1 MPVTANTTKTLIK
14 QGDSLVFVLD
24 DVTRQQWQI
33 DAKTPL
39 KVTVE
44 GDKLILEAR
53 REPISQQEFDAAVSK
68 VTKQY
73 EQTFRKLA
81 E

>member
-1 MPVTANTTKTLIK
+1 MTVAANTIKTLTK
-14 QGDSLVFVLD
+14 QGDLLVFVLD
-24 DVTRQQWQI
+24 DETRRQWQI

-53 REPISQQEFDAAVSK
+53 RESISQQEFDAAVSK
-68 VTKQY
+68 VTMQF